1 MTIDITIAKPA
12 RQTLPGV
19 SAVHVALTAACF
31 GLLLAPALWNRYP
44 LLQYDTGGYLARWY
58 EGYLVPSRSTAFGLF
73 LHLGEGLHFWPDLL
87 LQTGC
92 AIWVIWLLLRV
103 TGLAARPW
111 HGIAVITWL
120 SLGTALPFL
129 ASALLTDIFAGVGVL
144 ALYLLIYHRPDLR
157 RGERIGLFFLIAF
170 AAASHSATLA
180 VLVAVLGFAAA
191 SVLPWDRRRISMLL
205 PGGGALATGAAMLV
219 ATNFAFSGQVA
230 WTPGGFGIAFGRM
243 LQDGIVKRYLDEHC
257 PNPRLKLCPYR
268 GKLPATADEFLWNG
282 GVFNELGRFDGL
294 GEEMRFIVLQSLHE
308 YPLVQFDTA
317 LAATAKQLGQFA
329 TGYGMHE
336 QIEHTYGIIR
346 RFISKE
352 VPAMQH
358 ARQQRGELSFDVI
371 NRIHVPIAFGSM
383 LFLLG
388 LFVRAIRSGRFD
400 DLGRLAAVVTVA
412 ILANAFACGALSGPH
427 DRYGARMVWL
437 AAFTAA
443 IAVLRAI
450 ENVLAERGRRRSA
463 RTPFAPAA
471 IMERPHDRRLT
482 TDLSGSIGG

>member
-1 MTIDITIAKPA
+1 MTIDIAIAKPA
-12 RQTLPGV
+12 RQTLPAL
-19 SAVHVALTAACF
+19 SATDLALTAACF
-31 GLLLAPALWNRYP
+31 ALLLAPALWNSYP

-58 EGYLVPSRSTAFGLF
+58 EGYLVPSRSTVFGLF

-92 AIWVIWLLLRV
+92 AIWVISLVLRV

-111 HGIAVITWL
+111 HRIAIVTWL

-144 ALYLLIYHRPDLR
+144 ALYLLIYHQPDLG
-157 RGERIGLFFLIAF
+157 RGERIGLFVMIAF

-180 VLVAVLGFAAA
+180 VLAAVLGFATAC
-191 SVLPWDRRRISMLL
+191 LPSGRRRMAALL
-205 PGGGALATGAAMLV
+205 PGCGALATGAAILL
-219 ATNFAFSGQVA
+219 ATNFAFSGQLA

-257 PNPRLKLCPYR
+257 PNPRLRLCPYR
-268 GKLPATADEFLWNG
+268 DKLPATADEFLWNG

-294 GEEMRFIVLQSLHE
+294 GEEMRFIVLHSFQE
-308 YPLVQFDTA
+308 YPVLQFETA
-317 LAATAKQLGQFA
+317 LAATTKQLGQLA
-329 TGYGMHE
+329 SGYGMHD

-358 ARQQRGELSFDVI
+358 ARQQRGELNFDLI
-371 NRIHVPIAFGSM
+371 NRFHVPIAFGSM
-383 LFLLG
+383 LFLLA
-388 LFVRAIRSGRFD
+388 LLVQAIRSGRFD
-400 DLGRLAAVVTVA
+400 EPGRLAATVTVA

-427 DRYGARMVWL
+427 DRYGARMVWI
-437 AAFTAA
+437 AVFTAA
-443 IAVLRAI
+443 IAILGAMESVPTKR
-450 ENVLAERGRRRSA
+450 RRRRSA
-463 RTPFAPAA
+463 ALGAFRIRGDHETA
-471 IMERPHDRRLT
+471 
-482 TDLSGSIGG
+482 

>member
-12 RQTLPGV
+12 RQTLPAL
-19 SAVHVALTAACF
+19 SATHLALTAACF
-31 GLLLAPALWNRYP
+31 ALLLAPALWNSYP

-58 EGYLVPSRSTAFGLF
+58 EGYLVPSRSTVFGLF

-92 AIWVIWLLLRV
+92 AIWVISLVLRV

-111 HGIAVITWL
+111 HRIAIVTWL

-144 ALYLLIYHRPDLR
+144 ALYLLIYHQPDLS

-170 AAASHSATLA
+170 AAATHSATLA
-180 VLVAVLGFAAA
+180 VLAAVLGFATTC
-191 SVLPWDRRRISMLL
+191 LPSDRRRMAVLL
-205 PGGGALATGAAMLV
+205 PGGGALATGTAMLV
-219 ATNFAFSGQVA
+219 ATNFAFSGQLA
-230 WTPGGFGIAFGRM
+230 WTPGGFGIAFGRI

-268 GKLPATADEFLWNG
+268 DKLPATADEFLWNG

-294 GEEMRFIVLQSLHE
+294 GEEMRFIVLHSFQE
-308 YPLVQFDTA
+308 YPVLQFETA
-317 LAATAKQLGQFA
+317 LAATTKQLGQFA
-329 TGYGMHE
+329 TGYGMHD

-358 ARQQRGELSFDVI
+358 ARQQRGELNFDLI

-383 LFLLG
+383 LVLLG
-388 LFVRAIRSGRFD
+388 LLVRAIRSGRFD
-400 DLGRLAAVVTVA
+400 EPARLAATVTVA

-427 DRYGARMVWL
+427 DRYGARMAWI

-443 IAVLRAI
+443 IAILGVIESVLTK
-450 ENVLAERGRRRSA
+450 RRRRRLA
-463 RTPFAPAA
+463 ALYAFPASGDDG
-471 IMERPHDRRLT
+471 RPHDP
-482 TDLSGSIGG
+482 

>member
-1 MTIDITIAKPA
+1 MTIDITIAK
-12 RQTLPGV
+12 RQTLPAL
-19 SAVHVALTAACF
+19 SATHLALTAACF
-31 GLLLAPALWNRYP
+31 ALLLAPALWNSYP

-58 EGYLVPSRSTAFGLF
+58 EGYLVPSRSTVFGLF

-92 AIWVIWLLLRV
+92 AIWVISLVLRV
-103 TGLAARPW
+103 TGLVARPW
-111 HGIAVITWL
+111 HRIAIVTWL

-144 ALYLLIYHRPDLR
+144 ALYLLIYHQPDLG
-157 RGERIGLFFLIAF
+157 RGERIGLFVLIAF

-180 VLVAVLGFAAA
+180 VLAAVLGFATAC
-191 SVLPWDRRRISMLL
+191 LPSGRRRMAVLL
-205 PGGGALATGAAMLV
+205 PGGGALATGAAMLL
-219 ATNFAFSGQVA
+219 ATNFAFSGQLA

-257 PNPRLKLCPYR
+257 PNPRLRLCPYR
-268 GKLPATADEFLWNG
+268 DKLPATADEFLWNG

-294 GEEMRFIVLQSLHE
+294 GEEMRFIVLHSFQE
-308 YPLVQFDTA
+308 YPVLQFETA
-317 LAATAKQLGQFA
+317 LAATTKQLGQFA
-329 TGYGMHE
+329 SGYGMHD

-358 ARQQRGELSFDVI
+358 ARQQRGELNFDLI
-371 NRIHVPIAFGSM
+371 NRFHVPIAFGSM
-383 LFLLG
+383 LVLLG
-388 LFVRAIRSGRFD
+388 LLVRAIMTGRFD
-400 DLGRLAAVVTVA
+400 EPARLAATVTVA

-427 DRYGARMVWL
+427 DRYGARMVWI

-443 IAVLRAI
+443 IAILRAI
-450 ENVLAERGRRRSA
+450 ETVLSERRRRRSA
-463 RTPFAPAA
+463 ALCAFRIRGDHETA
-471 IMERPHDRRLT
+471 
-482 TDLSGSIGG
+482 

>member
-12 RQTLPGV
+12 RQTLPAL
-19 SAVHVALTAACF
+19 SATHLALTAACF
-31 GLLLAPALWNRYP
+31 ALLLAPALWNSYP

-58 EGYLVPSRSTAFGLF
+58 EGYLVPSRSTVFGLF

-87 LQTGC
+87 LQTAC
-92 AIWVIWLLLRV
+92 AIWVISLVLRV

-111 HGIAVITWL
+111 HRIAVVTWL

-144 ALYLLIYHRPDLR
+144 ALYLLIYHRPDLG

-170 AAASHSATLA
+170 AVASHSATLA
-180 VLVAVLGFAAA
+180 VLAAVLGFAAA
-191 SVLPWDRRRISMLL
+191 CLPSDRRRMAMLL

-219 ATNFAFSGQVA
+219 ATNFAFSGQLA
-230 WTPGGFGIAFGRM
+230 WTSGGFGIAFGRM
-243 LQDGIVKRYLDEHC
+243 LQDGIVKHYLDEHC

-268 GKLPATADEFLWNG
+268 DKLPATADEFLWNG

-294 GEEMRFIVLQSLHE
+294 GEEMRFIVLHSFQE
-308 YPLVQFDTA
+308 YPVLQFETA

-329 TGYGMHE
+329 SGYGMHD
-336 QIEHTYGIIR
+336 QIDHTYGIIR

-358 ARQQRGELSFDVI
+358 ARQQRGELNFNLI

-388 LFVRAIRSGRFD
+388 LLVRAIRSGRFD
-400 DLGRLAAVVTVA
+400 EPARLAATVTVA

-427 DRYGARMVWL
+427 DRYGARMVWIV
-437 AAFTAA
+437 AFTAA
-443 IAVLRAI
+443 IAILR
-450 ENVLAERGRRRSA
+450 NRKRAERTQKKALGCTLRVSYPRRSGNCM
-463 RTPFAPAA
+463 
-471 IMERPHDRRLT
+471 ILD
-482 TDLSGSIGG
+482 

>member
-1 MTIDITIAKPA
+1 MTIDIAIAKPA
-12 RQTLPGV
+12 RQTLPAL
-19 SAVHVALTAACF
+19 SAIHLALAAACF
-31 GLLLAPALWNRYP
+31 ALLLAPALWNSYP

-58 EGYLVPSRSTAFGLF
+58 EGYLVPSRSTVFGLF

-87 LQTGC
+87 LQTAC
-92 AIWVIWLLLRV
+92 AIWVISLVLRV

-111 HGIAVITWL
+111 HRIAVVTWL

-144 ALYLLIYHRPDLR
+144 ALYLLIYHRPDLG
-157 RGERIGLFFLIAF
+157 RGDRIGLFFLIAF
-170 AAASHSATLA
+170 AVASHSATLA
-180 VLVAVLGFAAA
+180 VLAAVLGFAAA
-191 SVLPWDRRRISMLL
+191 CLPSDRRRMAMLL

-219 ATNFAFSGQVA
+219 
-230 WTPGGFGIAFGRM
+230 
-243 LQDGIVKRYLDEHC
+243 
-257 PNPRLKLCPYR
+257 KLCPYR
-268 GKLPATADEFLWNG
+268 DKLPATADEFLWNG

-294 GEEMRFIVLQSLHE
+294 GEEMRFIVLHSFQE
-308 YPLVQFDTA
+308 YPVLQFETA

-329 TGYGMHE
+329 SGYGMHD

-358 ARQQRGELSFDVI
+358 ARQQRGELNFNLI

-388 LFVRAIRSGRFD
+388 LLVRAIRSGRFD
-400 DLGRLAAVVTVA
+400 EPARLAVTVTVA

-427 DRYGARMVWL
+427 DRYGARMVWIV
-437 AAFTAA
+437 AFTAA
-443 IAVLRAI
+443 IAILRAI
-450 ENVLAERGRRRSA
+450 ENVLSERRGRRSA
-463 RTPFAPAA
+463 ALCGFRIRGDQGTA
-471 IMERPHDRRLT
+471 
-482 TDLSGSIGG
+482 

>member
-12 RQTLPGV
+12 RQTLPAL
-19 SAVHVALTAACF
+19 SATHLALTAACF
-31 GLLLAPALWNRYP
+31 ALLLAPALWNSYP

-58 EGYLVPSRSTAFGLF
+58 EGYLVPSRSTMFGLF

-92 AIWVIWLLLRV
+92 AVWVISLVLRV

-111 HGIAVITWL
+111 HNFAIVAWL
-120 SLGTALPFL
+120 SLGTALPLL

-144 ALYLLIYHRPDLR
+144 ALYLLVYHQPDLR

-180 VLVAVLGFAAA
+180 VLAAVLGFATAC
-191 SVLPWDRRRISMLL
+191 LPSDRRRMAVLL

-219 ATNFAFSGQVA
+219 ATNFAFSGQLA

-243 LQDGIVKRYLDEHC
+243 LQDGIVKHYLDEHC
-257 PNPRLKLCPYR
+257 PNPQLKLCPYR

-294 GEEMRFIVLQSLHE
+294 GEEMRFIVLHSFQE
-308 YPLVQFDTA
+308 YPVLQFETA
-317 LAATAKQLGQFA
+317 LAATTKQLGQFA
-329 TGYGMHE
+329 SGYGMHD

-358 ARQQRGELSFDVI
+358 ARQQRGELNFDLI
-371 NRIHVPIAFGSM
+371 NRVHVPIAFGSM
-383 LFLLG
+383 LFVLG
-388 LFVRAIRSGRFD
+388 LLVRAIRSGRFD
-400 DLGRLAAVVTVA
+400 EPARLAAIVTVA

-427 DRYGARMVWL
+427 DRYGARMVWI

-443 IAVLRAI
+443 IVVLRAL
-450 ENVLAERGRRRSA
+450 ENVLSERRRRRSA
-463 RTPFAPAA
+463 ARCAFRIRGDHGTA
-471 IMERPHDRRLT
+471 
-482 TDLSGSIGG
+482 